1 MSVAIPVCFQEFKS
15 YLRLLTCRSKSN
27 IFCNQFR
34 SVYISESEKFSNE
47 SIPVT
52 AHRMSFTIQLAITS
66 TKKNIFKGRVE
77 VIGSLLLTKLEFTYK
92 ANGTQE
98 AMNCALGLWDNTL

>member
-15 YLRLLTCRSKSN
+15 YLRSLTCRSKSN

-34 SVYISESEKFSNE
+34 SVYISESGKFSNE

-52 AHRMSFTIQLAITS
+52 PHRMSFTIQHAITS

-92 ANGTQE
+92 VNGAQE
-98 AMNCALGLWDNTL
+98 AMQFVVSLWDNNF